1 VIKLMEEANEEAEH
15 KGFCDTEMGTNKLTR
30 DQKSTEVDELAAE
43 IEQMTAESAK
53 MSTEIKELNDQV
65 AAIDAAVAEAT
76 SDRNEEKAK
85 NAATIADANQA
96 KVATGKALAVLKT
109 FYDKAASGP
118 QTALVASGPIEYDP
132 RSLAMLNRGAGGA
145 SASLLQVK
153 AQGVADDAPSTF
165 DKPFTGSGDT
175 GGITG
180 MLEVIISDFE
190 RLETETSEE
199 EATAQRE
206 YDAFMADSSEDKAVK
221 EANIKSK
228 TNRRQRLDSDTA
240 TAKKDMKT
248 TQAELDAALKYY
260 EKLKP
265 SCVQEVESYE
275 ERVARRKA
283 EIESLQEALEI
294 LSGENI

>member
-1 VIKLMEEANEEAEH
+1 M
-15 KGFCDTEMGTNKLTR
+15 
-30 DQKSTEVDELAAE
+30 TEV
-43 IEQMTAESAK
+43 
-53 MSTEIKELNDQV
+53 KELNDQV
-65 AAIDAAVAEAT
+65 TEIDASVAKAT

-132 RSLAMLNRGAGGA
+132 KALAILNRGAGGA
-145 SASLLQVK
+145 SASLVQVK
-153 AQGVADDAPSTF
+153 QSPMDDAPGGGSF

-190 RLETETSEE
+190 RLETETEEE

-265 SCVQEVESYE
+265 S
-275 ERVARRKA
+275 
-283 EIESLQEALEI
+283 
-294 LSGENI
+294 